1 MPKWSQNGSK
11 REPKMCLK
19 WRFRH
24 KSANS
29 GLDPLFTIY
38 THYRHPPKTSLFD
51 TSRQAKCRSFSGGA
65 SDAALGLQSG
75 AHGAEKWREWGPP
88 GTSRVPKGP
97 PMPPKM
103 LQKIV
108 ANQPPSPGRPRVLL
122 GCLGYPNASKIR
134 PFLTFPRPT
143 LPHVGGTF
151 TSSLLYPTHLLP
163 RTVKHPSSA
172 AVWAYAHLD
181 CTTCF

>member
-1 MPKWSQNGSK
+1 M
-11 REPKMCLK
+11 EPKMCLK
-19 WRFRH
+19 SRFRH
-24 KSANS
+24 KSADS

-38 THYRHPPKTSLFD
+38 THYRHPAKTSLST
-51 TSRQAKCRSFSGGA
+51 TSKPPKCRSFSRVA
-65 SDAALGLQSG
+65 SDAAPGLQNG
-75 AHGAEKWREWGPP
+75 ADVAEKWREWGSP
-88 GTSRVPKGP
+88 GAPRVPKGP

-103 LQKIV
+103 FQKIV
-108 ANQPPSPGRPRVLL
+108 ENQHPSPGLPPRVLL

-134 PFLTFPRPT
+134 PFLTFPQPT
-143 LPHVGGTF
+143 LTHVGGTF

-181 CTTCF
+181 

>member
-1 MPKWSQNGSK
+1 MEANGNPKCAQNRGFVK
-11 REPKMCLK
+11 KCRK
-19 WRFRH
+19 WF
-24 KSANS
+24 
-29 GLDPLFTIY
+29 GPIIY
-38 THYRHPPKTSLFD
+38 NIYSLPAPSENLTFD
-51 TSRQAKCRSFSGGA
+51 TSKQAKCRSFPHGA
-65 SDAALGLQSG
+65 SEAAPGLQNG
-75 AHGAEKWREWGPP
+75 ADGAEKWREWGPP
-88 GTSRVPKGP
+88 GSPRVPKVP

-108 ANQPPSPGRPRVLL
+108 ENQHPSPGLPPRVLL

-181 CTTCF
+181 NKCARASANIS